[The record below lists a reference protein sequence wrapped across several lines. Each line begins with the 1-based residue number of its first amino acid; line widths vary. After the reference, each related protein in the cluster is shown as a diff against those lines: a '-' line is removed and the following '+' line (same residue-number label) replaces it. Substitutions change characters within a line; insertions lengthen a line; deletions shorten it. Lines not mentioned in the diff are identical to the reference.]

1 MAYKVP
7 SQRCKGVTGD
17 RNLRWTRRRSV
28 QKVKVILTRSKLT
41 EVNQNLIRS
50 SMGNSQ
56 YCCKVWRQNSYS
68 LLSYRVNK
76 EFDLECHSDLDL
88 GLRPHKGHSLTFPVH
103 RLYEYAISS

>member
-7 SQRCKGVTGD
+7 SQRSKGVTGD
-17 RNLRWTRRRSV
+17 RNLRRTRRRSV

-56 YCCKVWRQNSYS
+56 CCCKVWRQNSYS
-68 LLSYRVNK
+68 LLSYCVNK
-76 EFDLECHSDLDL
+76 EFHLEGHSDLDL
-88 GLRPHKGHSLTFPVH
+88 GPRSHQGHSLAFPDH
-103 RLYEYAISS
+103 H

>member
-1 MAYKVP
+1 MCVISSLTAPLNLQVP
-7 SQRCKGVTGD
+7 KTEG
-17 RNLRWTRRRSV
+17 SV

-76 EFDLECHSDLDL
+76 VSDLEGHSDLDL
-88 GLRPHKGHSLTFPVH
+88 GPRSHQGHSLAFPVH
-103 RLYEYAISS
+103 H